1 MLCNCLKCQ
10 KNTEGINPRVS
21 KMIVSKCEIC
31 GNKKSRFGKKQE
43 ASGVLSNLCLK
54 APVGKIPLLGNIL
67 F

>member
-1 MLCNCLKCQ
+1 MLSNCLKCQ
-10 KNTEGINPRVS
+10 KNTESINPKVS

-31 GNKKSRFGKKQE
+31 SSKKSRFGKKQE

-54 APVGKIPLLGNIL
+54 APVGKIPLLGNIS